1 MIIDFLIDVMNFRF
15 VFGSDNDCDF
25 GYMNLAGITLI
36 KFINVNF
43 MINVDSLIIDGNFII
58 NNYDNFV
65 NYYLIRVTRTLIHGF
80 NSINLLTHTIIITF
94 ILHIT
99 IDFIHSIIHFHHLNL
114 FIYNLI
120 IS

>member
-1 MIIDFLIDVMNFRF
+1 
-15 VFGSDNDCDF
+15 
-25 GYMNLAGITLI
+25 MNLAGITLI

-43 MINVDSLIIDGNFII
+43 MINVDSDLIIDGNFII
-58 NNYDNFV
+58 NNYDHFV
-65 NYYLIRVTRTLIHGF
+65 NDYLIRVTRTLIHGF
-80 NSINLLTHTIIITF
+80 NSINLLTHIIIITF

-114 FIYNLI
+114 FTYNLI